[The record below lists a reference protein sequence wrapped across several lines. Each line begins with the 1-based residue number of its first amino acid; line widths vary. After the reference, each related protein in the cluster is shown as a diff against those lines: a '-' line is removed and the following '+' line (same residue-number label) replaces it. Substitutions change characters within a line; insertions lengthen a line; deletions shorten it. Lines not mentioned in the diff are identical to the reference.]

1 MAVLSIFERLTNS
14 FFMKQPL
21 LLLFGLLI
29 LSACSSVKKGQQ
41 ALNRGNYHE
50 AIAIAV
56 EKLQKDKDKKSNQEH
71 ILILED
77 AFRKMTEANEKRIAF
92 LEKDGNEANWREI
105 YRLYKELDGIQKRI
119 TPLLPLTLRAENRTG
134 EFRFTDYTDEILA
147 SKNVYADFL
156 YEECR
161 SLMQKNDKLAYRN
174 AFSNLTELQRLFPNY
189 KDTEQLLEETH
200 FYGTDFVFVELKN
213 ETPFVIPKRLEQ
225 ELLDFNTY
233 GLDDF
238 WTEYHST
245 RSGDQQYDFS
255 ANLNFREIIISP
267 ERVLEREIPLE
278 AEVLETYFKKDR
290 KGEFVLD
297 SLGNKIKVENYVTV
311 KGTLYKTIQTK
322 TLALQAKVDY
332 FDMEKGQLVTSYPL
346 GTEFIFEN
354 VFASFEG
361 DERLLT
367 KEDKLLLQ
375 NRFVPFP
382 SNEQMLVDASQDI
395 KGRLGPIL
403 KRHRFR

>member
-1 MAVLSIFERLTNS
+1 
-14 FFMKQPL
+14 MKQQL
-21 LLLFGLLI
+21 LLLFAFLI
-29 LSACSSVKKGQQ
+29 LTSCSSVKRGQQ
-41 ALNRGNYHE
+41 ALNRGNYNE

-56 EKLQKDKDKKSNQEH
+56 EKLQKDKDKKGNQEH
-71 ILILED
+71 ILILEE
-77 AFRKMTEANEKRIAF
+77 AFEKLNEARKQRIAF

-105 YRLYKELDGIQKRI
+105 YRLYKELDGVQKTI
-119 TPLLPLTLRAENRTG
+119 APLLPLTLRAENRTA
-134 EFRFTDYTDEILA
+134 EFRFTDYSDEIIA
-147 SKNVYADFL
+147 SKNGYADFL
-156 YEECR
+156 YEECL
-161 SLMQKNDKLAYRN
+161 SLMERNDKLAYRN
-174 AFSNLTELQRLFPNY
+174 AYSSLAELQRLFPNY
-189 KDTEQLLEETH
+189 KNTEQLLEETH

-238 WTEYHST
+238 WTAYHGT
-245 RSGDQQYDFS
+245 RNHELDYDFS
-255 ANLNFREIIISP
+255 VNLNFREIIISP
-267 ERVLEREIPLE
+267 ERLLEREIPLE
-278 AEVLETYFKKDR
+278 AEVLESSYFKKDR

-311 KGTLYKTIQTK
+311 KGTLFKTIQTK
-322 TLALQAKVDY
+322 TLALQGKVDY
-332 FDMEKGQLVTSYPL
+332 RDLDKDQLMTSYPL

-375 NRFVPFP
+375 NRFIPFP
-382 SNEQMLVDASQDI
+382 TNEQMLVDASEEI
-395 KGRLGPIL
+395 KSRLGPIL

>member
-1 MAVLSIFERLTNS
+1 
-14 FFMKQPL
+14 MKQQL
-21 LLLFGLLI
+21 LLLVAFLI
-29 LSACSSVKKGQQ
+29 LTSCSSVKRGQQ
-41 ALNRGNYHE
+41 ALNEGDYTQ
-50 AIAIAV
+50 AMGIAI
-56 EKLQKDKDKKSNQEH
+56 EKLQKDKSKKGNQEH
-71 ILILED
+71 ILILEN
-77 AFRKMTEANEKRIAF
+77 AFRKNKEAVKKRIAF
-92 LEKDGNEANWREI
+92 LDKEGNPASSREI
-105 YRLYKELDGIQKRI
+105 YRLYKSLEQVQNQIA
-119 TPLLPLTLRAENRTG
+119 PLLPLTLHAKNRTANFIF
-134 EFRFTDYTDEILA
+134 EDYSDALIA
-147 SKNVYADFL
+147 SKNGYADYL
-156 YEECR
+156 YER
-161 SLMQKNDKLAYRN
+161 SRDLMLKNEKLAYREAYN
-174 AFSNLTELQRLFPNY
+174 SLAELQRLFPNY
-189 KDTEQLLEETH
+189 RDTEKLIEETH
-200 FYGTDFVFVELKN
+200 FYGTDFVFVELRN

-225 ELLDFNTY
+225 DLLDFNTY

-245 RSGDQQYDFS
+245 RSGDQQYDF
-255 ANLNFREIIISP
+255 AAKLNFREIIISP

-311 KGTLYKTIQTK
+311 KGTLFKTVQTK
-322 TLALQAKVDY
+322 TLALQGKVDY
-332 FDMEKGQLVTSYPL
+332 FDMAKGQLVTSYPL